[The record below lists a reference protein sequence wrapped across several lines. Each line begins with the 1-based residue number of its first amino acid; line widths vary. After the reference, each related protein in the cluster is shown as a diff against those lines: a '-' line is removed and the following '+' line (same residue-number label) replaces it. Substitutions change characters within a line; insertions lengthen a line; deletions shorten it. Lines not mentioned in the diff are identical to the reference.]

1 MVNTGT
7 GQGGQ
12 RDGNENTGTKDQ
24 TAKKTPSEEGTNKTQ
39 PKPDPHAK
47 RSEVPNK
54 GKYMEKT
61 PFVR

>member
-1 MVNTGT
+1 MVNTSI

-12 RDGNENTGTKDQ
+12 RDGNENTATKNQ
-24 TAKKTPSEEGTNKTQ
+24 AGKKTFGEQGTNKTQ
-39 PKPDPHAK
+39 KKPDPHAK
-47 RSEVPNK
+47 PSEVPNK